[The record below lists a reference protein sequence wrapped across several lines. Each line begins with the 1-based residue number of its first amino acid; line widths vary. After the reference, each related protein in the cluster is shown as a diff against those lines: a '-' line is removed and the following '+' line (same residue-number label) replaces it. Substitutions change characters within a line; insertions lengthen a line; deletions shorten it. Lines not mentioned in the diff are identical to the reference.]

1 MPMIAEVSFVY
12 SKQSTIRD
20 EPEVCAINID
30 NIEAFV
36 FIVHYG
42 SYNKAADILFLSQ
55 PSVSA
60 RIQSLEREL
69 NCKLFD
75 RIGKQI
81 QITEEGKRFL
91 PYAQQILMTYQ
102 KGKLHINQKR
112 SLPEELR
119 LGCTVSVSNYTIP
132 DVLSRLK
139 QRFPNTH
146 FKLVTGT
153 TDDIIGKVVN
163 KEVDIGFV
171 RNVSHPNLQSTK
183 FYEDPIRL
191 YVYEGHPFLSM
202 EKITIEQIAVQ
213 PLVFF
218 ECGALDWLRVHRMF
232 GGLDHPPNIQ
242 FLTDNSETAKK
253 LVIRKAGIGF
263 LPSLSA
269 QEEIRSGKLVPIPIQ
284 EAEAITLQTNIVS
297 CHGKHAPFIEAIMGI
312 GKELYGEKN
321 DIELLYK

>member
-1 MPMIAEVSFVY
+1 MF
-12 SKQSTIRD
+12 
-20 EPEVCAINID
+20 AINID

-42 SYNKAADILFLSQ
+42 SYNKAADVLFLSQ

-69 NCKLFD
+69 NCKVFD

-81 QITEEGKRFL
+81 QLTEEGKRFL

-102 KGKLHINQKR
+102 KGKLHINRKKQ
-112 SLPEELR
+112 LPEELR

-139 QRFPNTH
+139 QQFPNTH
-146 FKLVTGT
+146 FKLVTST
-153 TDDIIGKVVN
+153 TDEIIDRVVN

-202 EKITIEQIAVQ
+202 EKVTFEQIAAQ

-218 ECGALDWLRVHRMF
+218 ECGSLDWLRVHRIL
-232 GGLDHPPNIQ
+232 GGFDQPPNIQ

-253 LVIRKAGIGF
+253 LVIQKAGISF

-269 QEEIRSGKLVPIPIQ
+269 QEEIRSGKLVPIPMQ
-284 EAEAITLQTNIVS
+284 ETEVITLQTNIVS
-297 CHGKHAPFIEAIMGI
+297 CHGKHAPFIEAIRSI
-312 GKELYGEKN
+312 GRELFGAKA
-321 DIELLYK
+321 DIELLNK